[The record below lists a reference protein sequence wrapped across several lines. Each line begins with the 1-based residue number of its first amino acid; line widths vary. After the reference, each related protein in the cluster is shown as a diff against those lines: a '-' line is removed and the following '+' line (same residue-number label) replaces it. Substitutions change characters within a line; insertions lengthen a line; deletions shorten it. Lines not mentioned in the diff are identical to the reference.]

1 MILICGLLRRKAP
14 RNDEIQCVIARNA
27 VAKSVVVA
35 RNAVTK
41 SVVIARNAVTQSCVS
56 LRWACN
62 ATRTVIARNAVT
74 KSVVIARNAVTR
86 QSILSSSC
94 RKSSCC
100 VSAQPL
106 FLTMEHLLSDG
117 ARRRLQEKDIR
128 KRLHR

>member
-27 VAKSVVVA
+27 V
-35 RNAVTK
+35 TK
-41 SVVIARNAVTQSCVS
+41 SAVIARNAVTQSCVS

-86 QSILSSSC
+86 SVVIARNAVTRQSILSSSC

-117 ARRRLQEKDIR
+117 ALRRLQEKDIR